1 MHGTRARVG
10 FSRGPWS
17 EKKQTERTKE
27 RQEGTKRGKWPN
39 FPPPGGPKSGI
50 FDARCCGLIC
60 KNVLPAEGR
69 KHFSKKVSKN

>member
-1 MHGTRARVG
+1 MHGIRARVG

-17 EKKQTERTKE
+17 EKKRTERTKE

-50 FDARCCGLIC
+50 FDWQSDGLIC
-60 KNVLPAEGR
+60 KNVLPAEAGSI
-69 KHFSKKVSKN
+69 FSKNMKK